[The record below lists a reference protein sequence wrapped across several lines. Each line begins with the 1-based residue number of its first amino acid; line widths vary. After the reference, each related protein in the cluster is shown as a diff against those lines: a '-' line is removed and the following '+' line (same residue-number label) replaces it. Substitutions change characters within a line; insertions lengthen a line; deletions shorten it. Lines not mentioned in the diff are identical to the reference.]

1 MKRCGILLLTFLL
14 IFVCTPTVMAAQ
26 TASFTLRA
34 EEETVA
40 PGEEASFLLSCATP
54 QAGNLSACRVRM
66 PYDET
71 QLQFRKVTAKG
82 GLTSGELETNVQDG
96 MIIIVYLTGREGIA
110 VGREETPLLE
120 VTFTVLSDVQ
130 EDGISLS
137 AEVDGACDYD
147 LRPYTLESRPSA
159 EVQVVYPPQPD
170 GPQDALLRA
179 LQPDAGTL
187 EPDFDPEQFSY
198 TLKVPSNVTSVLFYA
213 QPLREDA
220 TVKVN
225 RKTLGAMGSTT
236 PFTVT
241 VTSPDKSQKQVYE
254 VSVKRGEKPE
264 AGSASSSKGK
274 SSSSKTASRP
284 SSGKTS
290 SVFKGTGGGSSEFS
304 IEKTEGDA
312 TAGTSRLEEGQEAL
326 QLPLRQGNQRAF
338 LLGIAA
344 AVCVGVAVI
353 LLVWRKNRP
362 KEKQE

>member
-14 IFVCTPTVMAAQ
+14 LFVCMPTATAAQ
-26 TASFTLRA
+26 TASFTMRA
-34 EEETVA
+34 EEEAAV
-40 PGEEASFLLSCATP
+40 PGEEVRFLLSCTTVQP
-54 QAGNLSACRVRM
+54 GNLSACRIRM

-82 GLTSGELETNVQDG
+82 GLTSGELETNVKDG
-96 MIIIVYLTGREGIA
+96 VITIVYLTGREGIA
-110 VGREETPLLE
+110 VGREETPLME
-120 VTFTVLSDVQ
+120 ISFIVLSDIPQ
-130 EDGISLS
+130 EEVLLS

-147 LRPYTLESRPSA
+147 LTPYELESRPSA
-159 EVQVVYPPQPD
+159 RLPVERPPQPNS
-170 GPQDALLRA
+170 PQDALLRA
-179 LQPDAGTL
+179 LQPDTGTL
-187 EPDFDPEQFSY
+187 EPAFDPERFSY
-198 TLKVPSNVTSVLFYA
+198 TLEVPSTVTSVLFYA
-213 QPLREDA
+213 QPMREDA

-236 PFTVT
+236 RFTVT

-254 VSVKRGEKPE
+254 VSVNRGEKPV
-264 AGSASSSKGK
+264 AGSVSSSKGK
-274 SSSSKTASRP
+274 IPSQTVSRS

-290 SVFKGTGGGSSEFS
+290 SVSKVTGDGSSGFS

-312 TAGTSRLEEGQEAL
+312 TAGVSGLEEGQEAL

-353 LLVWRKNRP
+353 LLFWRKNRP

>member
-1 MKRCGILLLTFLL
+1 MKRCGILLLTFLF
-14 IFVCTPTVMAAQ
+14 IFGCTPTATAAQ

-40 PGEEASFLLSCATP
+40 PGEEVSFLLSCATP

-71 QLQFRKVTAKG
+71 RLQFRKVTAKG

-130 EDGISLS
+130 EEEISLS

-147 LRPYTLESRPSA
+147 LQPYTLESRPAA

-187 EPDFDPEQFSY
+187 EPDFAPERFSY
-198 TLKVPSNVTSVLFYA
+198 TLEVPSNVTSVLFYA
-213 QPLREDA
+213 QPLREGA

-264 AGSASSSKGK
+264 AGSVSSSKGK
-274 SSSSKTASRP
+274 STSKTASR
-284 SSGKTS
+284 SSSTKKS
-290 SVFKGTGGGSSEFS
+290 SVSKDTGGGSSGFS
-304 IEKTEGDA
+304 IKKTEGEA
-312 TAGTSRLEEGQEAL
+312 TADVSRLDEGQEAL